1 MRCHNK
7 FVRCQKKM
15 NINIDYNWFED
26 FYRSDYHLHD
36 NLSSLVEGL
45 PNKHANYMVLKL
57 IYFQSFKV

>member
-1 MRCHNK
+1 
-7 FVRCQKKM
+7 M

-26 FYRSDYHLHD
+26 FYKSDYHLHD

-45 PNKHANYMVLKL
+45 PNKHANNMVLKL